1 MLRRLQKAQIH
12 SKSNLLVSRLLLVF
26 IVAIAACTQQDQPI
40 KPQRRDVVQ
49 AVYASGKVY
58 PANYYRAVSG
68 LPGYL
73 EELLVKVGDTVK
85 VGQPLF
91 RVRNETSE
99 LAVRTAENN
108 LRLAREYAAEGS
120 PYLSALK
127 FEVNAARAKYKL
139 DSLNLD
145 RLEAL
150 QRQNAGTAQ
159 QLDVARTSAA
169 TSKDIWQKALAN
181 LAATIKKLKTD
192 CLNAENQLN
201 AARSQQADFTIVATI
216 NGRVYDILPKVG
228 ELIGPQVPVMELG
241 SIEGYEVELAIDE
254 SDANFVKPG
263 QPIVFSAE
271 FLNDMT
277 LKGRVE
283 MVYPKIAQLNKSIKA
298 IASISPPADVKIY
311 AGSTVE
317 ANIVYRERKQ
327 VLVLPRFYVLND
339 TVLVKSGLS
348 QEKRKIKTGA
358 SDVEYVEILSGLSES
373 EEVLRP

>member
-1 MLRRLQKAQIH
+1 MA
-12 SKSNLLVSRLLLVF
+12 F
-26 IVAIAACTQQDQPI
+26 IVLLAACSEQDQPI
-40 KPQRRDVVQ
+40 KPQKRDVVQ

-73 EELLVKVGDTVK
+73 EQIMVKVGDTVR

-99 LAVRTAENN
+99 LAVKTAENN
-108 LRLAREYAAEGS
+108 LRLAREYAAPNS

-127 FEVNAARAKYKL
+127 FEVSAAKTKYEL
-139 DSLNLD
+139 DSLNLS

-159 QLDVARTSAA
+159 QLDVARTLAA
-169 TSKDIWQKALAN
+169 TSKDTWLKALAN
-181 LAATIKKLKTD
+181 LTATSRKLKTD

-201 AARSQQADFTIVATI
+201 AARSQQDDFTVVSTI

-241 SIEGYEVELAIDE
+241 STEGYEVELAIDE

-263 QPIVFSAE
+263 QQIVFSAE

-298 IASISPPADVKIY
+298 IASISPPADIRIY

-317 ANIVYRERKQ
+317 ANIVYRERKH

-348 QEKRKIKTGA
+348 AEKRKIKTGA
-358 SDVEYVEILSGLSES
+358 SDVEFIEILSGLTES